1 MDGGCS
7 SWRKRF
13 TMSFGEHRGAEPRA
27 AIPGR
32 SDPMLRIINAV
43 QTLQVD
49 VGHSRYS
56 ISIGSGLLANRELLE
71 ARIRGRDLLIVTN
84 TTVARL
90 YLATLT
96 GSLAG
101 KRVAEC
107 ILPDGEQHKA
117 LQTAAW
123 VFDALVGNKMN
134 RDATVLALG
143 GGVVGDIAGFAA
155 ACYQRGVGYVQMPT
169 TLLAQ
174 VDSSVGGKTG
184 VNHSGGKNLIG
195 AFYQPQAVIAD
206 TDALSTLP
214 DRELKSGLAEVIK
227 HGVVWDPMLFTWLER
242 NTAQL
247 LARDAEALTY
257 AISRSCEIKATV
269 VARDEREHDLRAIL
283 NFGHTFGH
291 AIEAATGYEKYLHG
305 EAVALGMII
314 AADLSCRMGLVDAAV
329 KERLGDT
336 LARAGLP
343 TEAPRIGAA
352 RAYELMQMDKKVL
365 GGALRLVLLE
375 KLGRA
380 IVTDQYPK
388 AALEST
394 LAEHFQ

>member
-1 MDGGCS
+1 
-7 SWRKRF
+7 
-13 TMSFGEHRGAEPRA
+13 
-27 AIPGR
+27 
-32 SDPMLRIINAV
+32 V

-49 VGHSRYS
+49 LGPASYP
-56 ISIGSGLLANRELLE
+56 ITIGSGLLTDRNLLD
-71 ARIRGRDLLIVTN
+71 AQIPGRDLLIVTN
-84 TTVARL
+84 TTVAKL
-90 YLATLT
+90 YLAK
-96 GSLAG
+96 LAG
-101 KRVAEC
+101 SFSQRHIAEC
-107 ILPDGEQHKA
+107 ILPDGEQHKT
-117 LQTAAW
+117 LQTAGW
-123 VFDALVGNKMN
+123 VLDALVANKMN

-155 ACYQRGVGYVQMPT
+155 SCYQRGIGYVQMPT

-206 TDALSTLP
+206 TDALKTLP

-227 HGVVWDPMLFTWLER
+227 HGVVWDPMLFAWLEKEIP
-242 NTAQL
+242 QL
-247 LARDAEALTY
+247 LARDTEALTY
-257 AISRSCEIKATV
+257 AIGRSCEIKATV
-269 VARDEREHDLRAIL
+269 VARDEREHNLRAIL

-291 AIEAATGYEKYLHG
+291 AIEAATSYEKYLHG

-314 AADLSCRMGLVDAAV
+314 AADLSCRLGMIDAAI
-329 KERLGDT
+329 KERLRDI

-343 TEAPRIGAA
+343 IEAPSIGAA

-365 GGALRLVLLE
+365 GGTIRLVLLE

-380 IVTDQYPK
+380 IVSDQYSK
-388 AALEST
+388 AALEAT